1 MDRNWIAKQ
10 EKAQEKR
17 IANQVKVAQKWQEKG
32 FTPKEIST
40 GLWNKLGA
48 NTEVKNNQVMI
59 WGKNFKKNQM
69 EIKAI
74 I

>member
-1 MDRNWIAKQ
+1 MDSNWITKQ

-17 IANQVKVAQKWQEKG
+17 IENQVRVAQKWQEKG
-32 FTPKEIST
+32 FTPKEIAT
-40 GLWNKLGA
+40 GLWNKMA
-48 NTEVKNNQVMI
+48 AKSEVKNNQVII
-59 WGKNFKKNQM
+59 WGKNFKTNQV